1 MNCKNCKDP
10 LEENAHFCDNC
21 GAKVI
26 KSRITFKLLIIEL
39 FTNVFGVDS
48 KFFITLKKMF
58 TQPQEVINEYLT
70 GVRKRYVNPFAY
82 LAVGAAISLIT
93 FNFFS
98 DDFIRINS
106 SFNKAQNEE
115 MYKLANADS
124 TAYIGLNKEE
134 LTKFKAKQKN
144 AQVQVKFQKGMMDFM
159 LNYFNLLAFLLL
171 PIYALV
177 SKLTYFKPYNF
188 GEHIVINAYL
198 QGSTMYI
205 SVSAFLISLVS
216 HPLVYTLSVFTY
228 IIYYLF
234 TFAKLYNHSI
244 GKTLLKLLRFIGIM
258 LTLGIVLFI
267 IGIIVTLIITFLF

>member
-1 MNCKNCKDP
+1 MNCKNCQDP

-58 TQPQEVINEYLT
+58 TQPQEVINEYLI

-124 TAYIGLNKEE
+124 TAYIGLNKKE

-144 AQVQVKFQKGMMDFM
+144 AQIQVKFQKGMMDFM
-159 LNYFNLLAFLLL
+159 LSLL
-171 PIYALV
+171 
-177 SKLTYFKPYNF
+177 
-188 GEHIVINAYL
+188 
-198 QGSTMYI
+198 
-205 SVSAFLISLVS
+205 
-216 HPLVYTLSVFTY
+216 
-228 IIYYLF
+228 
-234 TFAKLYNHSI
+234 
-244 GKTLLKLLRFIGIM
+244 
-258 LTLGIVLFI
+258 
-267 IGIIVTLIITFLF
+267 